1 MGESQGAEDGL
12 GVEGGEEPD
21 EDEAGEQDE
30 GGGEHRGFE
39 QGLTKLVFR
48 VSNTGSEERC
58 GKCHKA
64 VMQIF
69 TMTFVKEAGD
79 SAANE
84 EMNNEEDDGVELE
97 ESNNKSRRCRS
108 PQHMGCEE

>member
-30 GGGEHRGFE
+30 GGDEHCGFE

-48 VSNTGSEERC
+48 VSNRGSEERE
-58 GKCHKA
+58 GK
-64 VMQIF
+64 
-69 TMTFVKEAGD
+69 
-79 SAANE
+79 
-84 EMNNEEDDGVELE
+84 
-97 ESNNKSRRCRS
+97 
-108 PQHMGCEE
+108 